1 MKKTLTINLSGI
13 VYHIDEDA
21 YVLLD
26 NYLKNLRSHFRR
38 EVGVDEIMCDIE
50 TRISE
55 LFNGFINDG
64 IQIIT
69 VKQVEAVITC
79 MGKTEDLFAE
89 EENESE
95 KKHTETDT
103 NTWKAQRKLFRNP
116 DDRILGGVVSGV
128 AAYFGWEPVLLRLL
142 FLIAGLFVQG
152 LLIVYLIAWIIIP
165 LARTATEKLQMHG
178 KAINVENIG
187 RTVTDG
193 FEQTGENVYSD
204 KPRSVFLRL
213 CDTIVRIAGFIIKL
227 FLVVLGILLLLSLL
241 VALFITVVFLFAA
254 MGWLA
259 SVPVDI
265 YQTLPAFDWN
275 VLNKIPVYWVVGMFV
290 CGLFAAGIP
299 IMGLLQ
305 LIFQHF
311 KIWRPMSRS
320 VTVALVLLW
329 ILSVVVGLVFCTQLY
344 YYL

>member
-204 KPRSVFLRL
+204 KPRSVFLA
-213 CDTIVRIAGFIIKL
+213 C
-227 FLVVLGILLLLSLL
+227 
-241 VALFITVVFLFAA
+241 
-254 MGWLA
+254 
-259 SVPVDI
+259 P
-265 YQTLPAFDWN
+265 
-275 VLNKIPVYWVVGMFV
+275 
-290 CGLFAAGIP
+290 
-299 IMGLLQ
+299 
-305 LIFQHF
+305 
-311 KIWRPMSRS
+311 RS
-320 VTVALVLLW
+320 
-329 ILSVVVGLVFCTQLY
+329 SF
-344 YYL
+344 

>member
-128 AAYFGWEPVLLRLL
+128 AAYFGWEPVL
-142 FLIAGLFVQG
+142 
-152 LLIVYLIAWIIIP
+152 Y
-165 LARTATEKLQMHG
+165 G

-241 VALFITVVFLFAA
+241 VALFITVVFLFAT

-329 ILSVVVGLVFCTQLY
+329 ILSVVVGLVFCTQLH